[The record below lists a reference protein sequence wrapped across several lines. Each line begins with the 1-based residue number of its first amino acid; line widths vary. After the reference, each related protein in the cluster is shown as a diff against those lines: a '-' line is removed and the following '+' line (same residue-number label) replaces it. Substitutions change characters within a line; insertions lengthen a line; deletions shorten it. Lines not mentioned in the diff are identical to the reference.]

1 MQFNLIPLTAPA
13 TPLADASK
21 SVFGDIKLSAFNRL
35 GQDGDG
41 RLVIEVAGA
50 DPVKTPTAM
59 IVFARFGGRDFGSTR
74 RQFYASAWSADQ
86 EATAPDCTSLN
97 GDVPDAS
104 SPSPQSATCK
114 SCPRNAAQKCGYR
127 KDFVVY
133 RVVAQADGSA
143 SVDTDTPLLWSASSK
158 SLFPEFDRNTNAGG
172 VLKLLP
178 LMVRKYGETIEG
190 LVFELGFFNGTK
202 APVVRVAAR
211 LPEPVVQKVLAG
223 GASED
228 VLQLLEGQ
236 VERASKPALPAP
248 NAAPALPAPP
258 AVTTTPASIVP
269 PVVAAPIAPPPAP
282 IVPPVV
288 TAPIAPPPVVTPTPA
303 PAPTPVVAAPA
314 PAVVAQPAM
323 IDTPFGKMTPEMFAS
338 VAAEFQAKAAAASVA
353 ATAVPAAPPVVVAPP
368 VAAPAI
374 AVDPAAGTTAAA
386 PASRGRAAALAAFGR

>member
-1 MQFNLIPLTAPA
+1 MQFNLIPLNAPS
-13 TPLADASK
+13 TPNAAAAMSA
-21 SVFGDIKLSAFNRL
+21 FGGIKMSSFNRL

-50 DPVKTPTAM
+50 DPIKTPTAM
-59 IVFARFGGRDFGSTR
+59 IVFARFGGKDFGSTR

-86 EATAPDCTSLN
+86 EAASPDCTSIN

-104 SPSPQSATCK
+104 SRAPQAATCK

-133 RVVAQADGSA
+133 RVVAQPDGSA

-190 LVFELGFFNGTK
+190 VVFELGFFNGTK
-202 APVVRVAAR
+202 APVIRAAAR
-211 LPEPVVQKVLAG
+211 LPESVVQQVLAG

-228 VLQLLEGQ
+228 VAQLLDGQ

-248 NAAPALPAPP
+248 GAAPALPAPP
-258 AVTTTPASIVP
+258 AIVPPPAPVAPPAIVPPVIVPPPAPIAQPVVVAPPPVPPVLVVP
-269 PVVAAPIAPPPAP
+269 PVVA
-282 IVPPVV
+282 
-288 TAPIAPPPVVTPTPA
+288 PA
-303 PAPTPVVAAPA
+303 PAEEL
-314 PAVVAQPAM
+314 
-323 IDTPFGKMTPEMFAS
+323 IDTPFGKMTPAMFQAM
-338 VAAEFQAKAAAASVA
+338 AAEFQAKAATMSTASVA
-353 ATAVPAAPPVVVAPP
+353 PVVATP
-368 VAAPAI
+368 VAAPA
-374 AVDPAAGTTAAA
+374 APVDSPAAPAAG
-386 PASRGRAAALAAFGR
+386 RGRAAALAAFGR